1 MLLIEKDNMV
11 DGSCYVAV
19 YESRKLGNSN
29 KRGFVLVGKTETV
42 TTEPKYPFLNEYIY
56 HVVLNLLSVFHWLIR
71 VKIFDSKCMSVVS
84 LKLKTYPFRFE
95 ICIVS

>member
-42 TTEPKYPFLNEYIY
+42 TTEPKYFFLNE
-56 HVVLNLLSVFHWLIR
+56 
-71 VKIFDSKCMSVVS
+71 
-84 LKLKTYPFRFE
+84 
-95 ICIVS
+95 